1 MESTRPQWLN
11 PIATAPTRRAAT
23 AAKPSTAAAAAAPTP
38 VVAKGA
44 KKEAALPPRPEV
56 TAKQKLA
63 ELAAQAR
70 REIGLSGT
78 GAGIAHVGSKGD
90 LSGLTSGPGG
100 LSKAVGASAAPS
112 AWGKPAAAEPAP
124 INLQPPTLAQLPQLQ
139 QLLQQAANKKAAA
152 SRTVAA
158 QAAASSL
165 AAKPPPAVPQPVLN
179 PPTPMWPALSSAA
192 SMPAPSGGQSGGQ
205 TPRESTTRPASP
217 PTATPGPTAWGPS
230 ASLATA
236 ASAPA
241 PAGPAAAP
249 GQQQIATAAAAPAP
263 SAKPSGAS
271 AAPTQAPQSQPAAGT
286 QASTPVSKPAGQSAA
301 VSSRAGA
308 GQGTAEGASGSGTAE
323 SEAAA
328 GGSAAAAGAA
338 GLAGTGAGPSR
349 PAAATASAAAAEV
362 PAAGGTP
369 SRQLVGAEY
378 TDEEAR
384 EPKLTKAQRKNL
396 KRAEKKKTP
405 AGGDADGEE
414 GGGAQEGADGQQ
426 RGRQLSPSGSGTS
439 RGGTAGGAAGG
450 SQHKRHGSEDPEQ
463 AQRAVQAE
471 EAAMMEELCINCIV
485 ARKVLTLMAQLQ
497 RLGVADFIAA
507 AAIQRH
513 GSNLLAALEW
523 LLVAG
528 ADAASQ
534 PAQKVL
540 AAAAESASAS
550 DVEIDISQ
558 ELQQLGDLQAAMGL
572 PAELLQQCVL
582 DCNGDVQTAA
592 TSAMD
597 RMLRPQ
603 GGDAGGGDCAAAGD
617 GRVRAG
623 SSSGSNSGTSAGGGQ
638 QAGGTDG
645 GAGRQSD
652 TQVSHFG
659 VRLQDEPAEQGSAA
673 GSYRTASP
681 SAPPGFGGLGGY
693 GAGLLRGSLGGWQ
706 NGFLGDPMPLQELG
720 LGGGAADAAE
730 AGTGGRSTSR
740 LSHWLKEDPGRAA
753 ASPSACKANG
763 PRAPNGLLGPQD
775 PVLDTP
781 FGVQQHGG
789 KPSDTPSLGTWLGS
803 NGYHGG
809 AGPAGG
815 ANGPTGL
822 APHESYGNHSGFS
835 FMTALSKPTLSMGGS
850 QALGEGLHGEYGQYG
865 QWGAQQPGS
874 GRLFAGGGTGAGPAG
889 EADGGQQQGDN
900 SEELS
905 SIMALVNVR

>member
-1 MESTRPQWLN
+1 MLN
-11 PIATAPTRRAAT
+11 PITTAPIRRAAT

-78 GAGIAHVGSKGD
+78 GAGIVHVGSKGD
-90 LSGLTSGPGG
+90 LSGLNSGPGG

-112 AWGKPAAAEPAP
+112 AWGKPVAAEPAP

-192 SMPAPSGGQSGGQ
+192 SMPAQSGGQSGGQ
-205 TPRESTTRPASP
+205 TPREGTTRPASP
-217 PTATPGPTAWGPS
+217 PTAAPGPTAWGPA

-241 PAGPAAAP
+241 PAPGPSAAAP
-249 GQQQIATAAAAPAP
+249 GPQQSAGAAAAPTP
-263 SAKPSGAS
+263 SAKPSGTS
-271 AAPTQAPQSQPAAGT
+271 AAPLQAPQSQHAAGS
-286 QASTPVSKPAGQSAA
+286 QAAAPVSKPTGQSAA
-301 VSSRAGA
+301 VPSGSGA
-308 GQGTAEGASGSGTAE
+308 GQGTAEGASGFGSAAE
-323 SEAAA
+323 AGA
-328 GGSAAAAGAA
+328 GGSAAAAAA
-338 GLAGTGAGPSR
+338 GVAGTGAGPSR
-349 PAAATASAAAAEV
+349 PAAAAVASAAVAEV
-362 PAAGGTP
+362 PATGGTP

-405 AGGDADGEE
+405 AGGDAGVEGEE
-414 GGGAQEGADGQQ
+414 GGSVQEGAEGQQ
-426 RGRQLSPSGSGTS
+426 RGRHLSPSGSGTS

-450 SQHKRHGSEDPEQ
+450 SQHKRHGSDDPEQ

-471 EAAMMEELCINCIV
+471 EAAVMEELCVNCIV

-534 PAQKVL
+534 PPHKVL

-550 DVEIDISQ
+550 DVEIDIGQ

-603 GGDAGGGDCAAAGD
+603 GGDGGGGDCAAAGD
-617 GRVRAG
+617 GRDRV

-638 QAGGTDG
+638 QGGG
-645 GAGRQSD
+645 PGAGAGRQSD

-659 VRLQDEPAEQGSAA
+659 VRLQDVPAEQGAA
-673 GSYRTASP
+673 GSHRTASP
-681 SAPPGFGGLGGY
+681 SVPPGFGGLGGY
-693 GAGLLRGSLGGWQ
+693 GAGLLRGGLGGWQ

-720 LGGGAADAAE
+720 LGAGAAEAAE
-730 AGTGGRSTSR
+730 AGAGGRSTSR

-775 PVLDTP
+775 PVLDSP
-781 FGVQQHGG
+781 FGVQQGSKH
-789 KPSDTPSLGTWLGS
+789 SDAPSLGTWLGS

-809 AGPAGG
+809 AGAAGG

-822 APHESYGNHSGFS
+822 APHGSYGNHSGFS

-850 QALGEGLHGEYGQYG
+850 QALGEGLQGEYGQYG

-874 GRLFAGGGTGAGPAG
+874 ARLFAGASTGAGPAG
-889 EADGGQQQGDN
+889 EAEGGQQQGDN
-900 SEELS
+900 GEELS